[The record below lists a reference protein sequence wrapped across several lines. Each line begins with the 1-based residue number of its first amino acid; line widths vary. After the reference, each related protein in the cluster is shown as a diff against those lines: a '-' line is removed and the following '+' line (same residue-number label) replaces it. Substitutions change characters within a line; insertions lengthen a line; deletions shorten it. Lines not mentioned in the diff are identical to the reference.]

1 MREHTGKCGPRYNAP
16 AGAAA
21 ATTTTTTT
29 KANSCFNTFG
39 DVYLPASY

>member
-1 MREHTGKCGPRYNAP
+1 MREHTGKCSPRYNAP

-21 ATTTTTTT
+21 ATTTTTT

-39 DVYLPASY
+39 DVYLPALY